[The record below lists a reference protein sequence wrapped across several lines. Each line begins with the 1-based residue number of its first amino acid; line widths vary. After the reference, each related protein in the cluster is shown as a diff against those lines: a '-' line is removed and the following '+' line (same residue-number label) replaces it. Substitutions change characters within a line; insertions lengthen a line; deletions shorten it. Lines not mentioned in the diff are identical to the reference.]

1 MAKIELLF
9 GGPTTHD
16 EEISVE
22 NYAYNWDVSMETAV
36 IHQFRFWI
44 NHLSGKKNDD
54 DDTFFELLLFIGI
67 NQMLRL
73 PKITAGTYQHR
84 GFVLPKMIIHGD
96 CGIDKETG
104 QSVFLTE
111 RHIDLIGSNFE
122 DEIAYEYFEHQ
133 RSGSVH
139 AQKGQTIYLLG
150 DKPHIF
156 DAGKFYK
163 AKVG

>member
-9 GGPTTHD
+9 GWPTSEE

-22 NYAYNWDVSMETAV
+22 KYAYNGNVSMETAV

-54 DDTFFELLLFIGI
+54 DDTFFELLLFIES

-73 PKITAGTYQHR
+73 PKITSATYRHR

-96 CGIDKETG
+96 YGIDKETD
-104 QSVFLTE
+104 QPLFLTE
-111 RHIDLIGSNFE
+111 RHINLIGSNFQ

-133 RSGSVH
+133 RCGSVR
-139 AQKGQTIYLLG
+139 AQKDQMIYLLG

-163 AKVG
+163 AKVS

>member
-16 EEISVE
+16 EEVSVE
-22 NYAYNWDVSMETAV
+22 KYAYNWDVSIETAV
-36 IHQFRFWI
+36 IQQFRFWI

-73 PKITAGTYQHR
+73 PKISAGIYRHN

-96 CGIDKETG
+96 YGIDKESGETI
-104 QSVFLTE
+104 FLTE
-111 RHIDLIGSNFE
+111 HHISSIGNGFE
-122 DEIAYEYFEHQ
+122 DEIAYEYFEC
-133 RSGSVH
+133 RYTGAVT
-139 AQKGQTIYLLG
+139 ALKGETIYLL
-150 DKPHIF
+150 DNRPHIF
-156 DAGKFYK
+156 HAGKFYK
-163 AKVG
+163 TKVN

>member
-9 GGPTTHD
+9 GGPTTHA

-22 NYAYNWDVSMETAV
+22 NYAYNWDVSIETAV

-73 PKITAGTYQHR
+73 PKITAGTYRHR

-104 QSVFLTE
+104 QPVFLTE
-111 RHIDLIGSNFE
+111 CHINLIGSNFE
-122 DEIAYEYFEHQ
+122 DEIAYEYFEHLRCGTVQ
-133 RSGSVH
+133 
-139 AQKGQTIYLLG
+139 AQKDQAIYLLG

-163 AKVG
+163 AKVS